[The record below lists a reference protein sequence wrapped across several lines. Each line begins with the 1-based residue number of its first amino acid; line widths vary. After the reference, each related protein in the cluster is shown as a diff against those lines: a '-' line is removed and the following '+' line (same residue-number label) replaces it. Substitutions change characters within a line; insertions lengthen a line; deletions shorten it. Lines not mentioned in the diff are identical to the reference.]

1 MEESS
6 ALWQSSG
13 GSSILRPANRFV
25 PLIHA
30 KRAIGYKGEG
40 FSYTARARRRAL
52 TYHLDVIIWQYCIS
66 GDSRVG
72 DFLSGT
78 PGNNHTLSRS
88 HSRHSIR
95 TSTTY
100 GNLMIL
106 KLGLTCFSRTMR
118 NTDDVQSSLPV
129 GNVVLNA
136 ENAFQE

>member
-88 HSRHSIR
+88 HSHHSSYVNNVR
-95 TSTTY
+95 Q
-100 GNLMIL
+100 L
-106 KLGLTCFSRTMR
+106 
-118 NTDDVQSSLPV
+118 DDLEAWLD
-129 GNVVLNA
+129 VLL
-136 ENAFQE
+136 ENHEEY